1 MYLQKK
7 RKYEGKVYT
16 LFNKPF
22 SSKAAANTQVKQ
34 LRLEGYSAR
43 VVAYKSYGEYFV
55 YARKR

>member
-1 MYLQKK
+1 MYLPKTK
-7 RKYEGKVYT
+7 KYEGKVYT
-16 LFNKPF
+16 LFNNTF
-22 SSKAAANTQVKQ
+22 SSKAAATTYVKQ